1 MAAPTRLCAPPQSLS
16 EPSPRGLQLVQ
27 LPGPALGKRTPTN
40 TPESQFMDV
49 HTIWT
54 CNPGAPPTP
63 AAVWVK
69 EVGVHLA
76 HAHQRRRPC
85 PLSLPTRRQWLGDST
100 PFSFQ
105 DRVPPPPRDSA
116 SFVARAPPSRA
127 SPERRL
133 PWSSSRD
140 QDPTPL
146 SSSWSA
152 RPGNKDAVPVPSRR
166 YPNPVSLLRVGA
178 SHRIYGQK
186 GIEGGADPV
195 NPAAACAPRGGAEP
209 SRAER
214 SRAERG
220 RAGKIR
226 AQRGGGERSRAE
238 RSPVEPCQGEPSSA
252 GRCRAPGELS
262 GQRANKRGRRSG
274 GRRKAGPGA
283 PGKTEGVGAVPAA
296 VVSRFSGNS
305 DAQKLGSGR
314 AE

>member
-105 DRVPPPPRDSA
+105 DRVPPPPATLR
-116 SFVARAPPSRA
+116 PL
-127 SPERRL
+127 L
-133 PWSSSRD
+133 P
-140 QDPTPL
+140 
-146 SSSWSA
+146 A
-152 RPGNKDAVPVPSRR
+152 RPHRARPQSGAYLGAPAGTRTRHPSPPLGPRVPGTRMLCR
-166 YPNPVSLLRVGA
+166 SL
-178 SHRIYGQK
+178 H
-186 GIEGGADPV
+186 
-195 NPAAACAPRGGAEP
+195 AATLT
-209 SRAER
+209 
-214 SRAERG
+214 
-220 RAGKIR
+220 
-226 AQRGGGERSRAE
+226 
-238 RSPVEPCQGEPSSA
+238 RSPRSE
-252 GRCRAPGELS
+252 S
-262 GQRANKRGRRSG
+262 GPRTGSTARRG
-274 GRRKAGPGA
+274 
-283 PGKTEGVGAVPAA
+283 
-296 VVSRFSGNS
+296 
-305 DAQKLGSGR
+305 
-314 AE
+314 